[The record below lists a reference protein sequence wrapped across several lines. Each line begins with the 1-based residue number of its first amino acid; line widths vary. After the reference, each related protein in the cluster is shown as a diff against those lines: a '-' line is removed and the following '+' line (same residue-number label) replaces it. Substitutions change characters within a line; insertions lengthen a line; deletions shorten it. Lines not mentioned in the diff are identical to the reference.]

1 MLQDTDN
8 QAMPDY
14 NTISTEHWQILLP
27 CDWVQKPQ
35 TDGSRSFYFEAS
47 DGTKGAYI
55 SVFTRTNPCSSALAD
70 LATWRDTEIRNL
82 HAMTDHHWEIIE
94 EWQHDESETAIS
106 ASDCLERSTHY
117 RIVCL
122 RMTQFPWL
130 VRVSLHDYNCT
141 DYETSK
147 QAFLP
152 LIDSF
157 APVFA

>member
-1 MLQDTDN
+1 
-8 QAMPDY
+8 MPDY
-14 NTISTEHWQILLP
+14 NTISTEQWQILLP
-27 CDWVQKPQ
+27 DDWMQKPQ
-35 TDGSRSFYFEAS
+35 GGGPGSFYFEAS

-55 SVFTRTNPCSSALAD
+55 SVFTRTDPESPALTD

-82 HAMTDHHWEIIE
+82 HAMTGHHWEIIE
-94 EWQHDESETAIS
+94 EWQHDEGGTAIS
-106 ASDCLERSTHY
+106 ASDCLERSTKY

-130 VRVSLHDYNCT
+130 VRVSLHDYDCN
-141 DYETSK
+141 DYELSK

-157 APVFA
+157 APNCA